1 MATFPTDVAAKPKRA
16 TLSCA
21 VDHVPCAV
29 ETQHALLISTIAK
42 TMRSQRRA
50 SRGQRRRE
58 SDAALSAAAG
68 RQHALDD
75 AAAGAAGAEVLSAIK
90 SAENMVCAGVCERER
105 SESGWKA
112 FNDCPLPGP
121 ND

>member
-29 ETQHALLISTIAK
+29 ETQHALLSITIAK

-75 AAAGAAGAEVLSAIK
+75 AAAGAAGAEELLGIK
-90 SAENMVCAGVCERER
+90 SAENMATRVPVYGRER
-105 SESGWKA
+105 SDSGWKG
-112 FNDCPLPGP
+112 FNDGP
-121 ND
+121 VLKV

>member
-1 MATFPTDVAAKPKRA
+1 MATFPTDVAARYIRA

-29 ETQHALLISTIAK
+29 ETQHALLSTTIDN

-58 SDAALSAAAG
+58 SDSALSAAAG
-68 RQHALDD
+68 RQRALDD
-75 AAAGAAGAEVLSAIK
+75 AAAGAEELLAIK

-112 FNDCPLPGP
+112 FNDCPGP
-121 ND
+121 KV

>member
-1 MATFPTDVAAKPKRA
+1 M
-16 TLSCA
+16 
-21 VDHVPCAV
+21 
-29 ETQHALLISTIAK
+29 ETRHALPSVTITKAV
-42 TMRSQRRA
+42 RSQRRA

-58 SDAALSAAAG
+58 SDSALSAAAG
-68 RQHALDD
+68 RQRALDD

-105 SESGWKA
+105 SESGWEA

-121 ND
+121 KD